1 MIQAISNFALST
13 KMIAKCFVS
22 IIIHIQKIPFDS
34 YHISKEFLL
43 FFNGRRANICEGSFH
58 CCGSVINTDFVE
70 SSLSV
75 RSKSL

>member
-1 MIQAISNFALST
+1 MIQAISNFVLST

-34 YHISKEFLL
+34 YHTSKEFLL
-43 FFNGRRANICEGSFH
+43 FFNGRRANIYEGSFH

-70 SSLSV
+70 SSVSV